1 MIKIIC
7 KKEDLFKTGV
17 YIFRNTI
24 SKKCYI
30 GSTVMSFSKRMENHL
45 FHLRKNS
52 HKNNHFQ
59 AAWNKYGEDAFEFDI
74 LEICDKCDCLNKEQ
88 YYLDTILHA
97 KEFIEKKS
105 DDFLN
110 LGYNINPLASGTP
123 NLSKETVKKR
133 TTTFKKFI
141 SDASKYYYKFKNL
154 EMDIDDIPEKYLS
167 IINFW
172 INNVP
177 WNKGKSYKST
187 DHLKVKKT
195 ISQKVLDARKFNS
208 ENAREK
214 SQNILIYDSSN
225 NIIKEFRSAVDL
237 EEWSR
242 SSDNNLSIEFV
253 GKIKDKYLLQ
263 QNVIKACKTGKPYK
277 GFYFK
282 FK

>member
-7 KKEDLFKTGV
+7 NKENLSKTGV

-30 GSTVMSFSKRMENHL
+30 GSTVVSFTKRLDHHL

-59 AAWNKYGEDAFEFDI
+59 LAWNKYGEDVFEFDI
-74 LEICDKCDCLNKEQ
+74 LEICDKCDCLTKEQ

-123 NLSKETVKKR
+123 NLSKETIEKR
-133 TTTFKKFI
+133 TVTFKEFI
-141 SDASKYYYKFKNL
+141 SDASNYYSKFKKL
-154 EMDIDDIPEKYLS
+154 ELDFDDIPDKYIS

-172 INNVP
+172 ISNIP
-177 WNKGKSYKST
+177 WNKGKSYEST

-195 ISQKVLDARKFNS
+195 ISQKVLNARKFNS
-208 ENAREK
+208 EKAREK
-214 SQNILIYDSSN
+214 SKSIIIYDSLN
-225 NIIKEFRSAVDL
+225 NMIKEFRSAADL
-237 EEWSR
+237 EEWSK
-242 SSDNNLSIEFV
+242 SSENNLDIKFI
-253 GKIKDKYLLQ
+253 GKIKDKSLLS
-263 QNVIKACKTGKPYK
+263 QNILKACKTGKPYK